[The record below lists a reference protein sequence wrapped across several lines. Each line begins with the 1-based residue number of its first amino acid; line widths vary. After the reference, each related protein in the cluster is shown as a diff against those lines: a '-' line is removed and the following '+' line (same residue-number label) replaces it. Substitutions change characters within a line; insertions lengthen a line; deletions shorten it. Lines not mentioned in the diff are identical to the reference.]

1 MEICFNNLYYETV
14 RGDVMFFN
22 KLLNMIPFF
31 RKRNVKKI
39 RKELADIKNDFAD
52 GFFNDKFIISLHNIL
67 NTGLIDFSGDLVDDS
82 LNKITTYSKT
92 SYNALALINKGD
104 FKKTTL
110 ERSKLMY
117 MNGETHYFSN
127 WYSNEDS
134 VNELIS
140 AMRRALQIHAC
151 QIKGLDMNS
160 HEFIGQYVSESDLEF
175 IESLLY
181 RLLLIDVVSL
191 SIFYLES
198 KYD

>member
-1 MEICFNNLYYETV
+1 
-14 RGDVMFFN
+14 MFFN

-31 RKRNVKKI
+31 RKRNVEKI
-39 RKELADIKNDFAD
+39 RKELVEIKNDFAD
-52 GFFNDKFIISLHNIL
+52 GFFNDNFIISLHNIL

-82 LNKITTYSKT
+82 LGKITTYSKT
-92 SYNALALINKGD
+92 SYNAVTLINKGD

-117 MNGETHYFSN
+117 MNGETNYFSN
-127 WYSNEDS
+127 WYSHEDS
-134 VNELIS
+134 VNDLIS
-140 AMRRALQIHAC
+140 AMRRSLQIHVC
-151 QIKGLDMNS
+151 QIKGLDVNS

>member
-31 RKRNVKKI
+31 RKRNIKKI
-39 RKELADIKNDFAD
+39 RKELVDIKNDFVD

-67 NTGLIDFSGDLVDDS
+67 NSGLIEFSGHLVDNS
-82 LNKITTYSKT
+82 LGKISTYSKT
-92 SYNALALINKGD
+92 SQNAVMLINKGD

-110 ERSKLMY
+110 ERSKLMN
-117 MNGETHYFSN
+117 MNSNTDYFSN
-127 WYSNEDS
+127 WYSHEDS
-134 VNELIS
+134 VIELIS
-140 AMRRALQIHAC
+140 AMRRALQIHTC

-160 HEFIGQYVSESDLEF
+160 HEFIGQYVSESDLEL

>member
-1 MEICFNNLYYETV
+1 
-14 RGDVMFFN
+14 MFFN

-39 RKELADIKNDFAD
+39 RKELVDIKNDFAD
-52 GFFNDKFIISLHNIL
+52 GFFNDKYIISLHNIL
-67 NTGLIDFSGDLVDDS
+67 NSGLIEFSGDLVNSS
-82 LNKITTYSKT
+82 LNKIATYSKT
-92 SYNALALINKGD
+92 SQGAVTLINKGD

-110 ERSKLMY
+110 ERSKLI
-117 MNGETHYFSN
+117 NINENTDFFSN
-127 WYSNEDS
+127 WYSHEES

-140 AMRRALQIHAC
+140 AMRRVLQIHVC
-151 QIKGLDMNS
+151 QIKNLDVNG

-181 RLLLIDVVSL
+181 RLLLIDVTSL